1 MYVDPGKFDKTYS
14 LHEKWYNNYSL
25 IQKCLQFLR
34 HPCCNFLESAC
45 EAQSQRL
52 LHIVQV

>member
-14 LHEKWYNNYSL
+14 LHEKWYNNYGL

-34 HPCCNFLESAC
+34 HPCCTFLKSSC
-45 EAQSQRL
+45 EAQSQKL
-52 LHIVQV
+52 LNIVRV